1 MKCNEYDVDNKDALG
16 LGIDFINRGRNF
28 NVEIN
33 MLNSSLKQWTVTVQ
47 NKH

>member
-28 NVEIN
+28 NIEIN
-33 MLNSSLKQWTVTVQ
+33 MLNSPSGFRCTKMA
-47 NKH
+47 